1 MVNFQFL
8 SGLNTIGANII
19 DIQSSSGRIIF
30 DYGEIFNSDLG
41 RLPEW
46 DHSIENTAI
55 FISHLHIDHIGSL
68 DKVPADVPIYM
79 SADSYQLYH
88 WLLEIGEEQAIQ
100 ATVYPLNDNEI
111 KTVGDM
117 QVAFKKSD
125 HDIEG
130 ACAIFVQTPDV
141 KLINSGDVRLSGNFP
156 ENVNKWIKEGKEFE
170 PDILLLEGTAFSFD
184 EEDESKEKLS
194 EKEMYD
200 KWQNLLMNNQ
210 HEIIFI
216 NPYIR
221 DVMRL
226 VHLTMMTQ
234 SNNRK
239 IVLEPKYAYLLE
251 KYKEDSNFLVLK
263 ELDLQQQFK
272 KNWITLKEI
281 QSTPEKYVLQNS
293 FENRT
298 FMENFEGGVYC
309 HSNGE
314 PLGDYDERY
323 QDLIS
328 TIEDNNFVFKDLNV
342 SGHATKE
349 DLIKIAQEI
358 DAKSTIP
365 WHSFKPEKLME
376 SLAAAGLSTFL
387 PEKDTVYSLNRL
399 NENVVGDE

>member
-170 PDILLLEGTAFSFD
+170 PD
-184 EEDESKEKLS
+184 
-194 EKEMYD
+194 
-200 KWQNLLMNNQ
+200 
-210 HEIIFI
+210 
-216 NPYIR
+216 
-221 DVMRL
+221 
-226 VHLTMMTQ
+226 
-234 SNNRK
+234 
-239 IVLEPKYAYLLE
+239 
-251 KYKEDSNFLVLK
+251 
-263 ELDLQQQFK
+263 
-272 KNWITLKEI
+272 
-281 QSTPEKYVLQNS
+281 
-293 FENRT
+293 
-298 FMENFEGGVYC
+298 
-309 HSNGE
+309 
-314 PLGDYDERY
+314 
-323 QDLIS
+323 
-328 TIEDNNFVFKDLNV
+328 
-342 SGHATKE
+342 
-349 DLIKIAQEI
+349 
-358 DAKSTIP
+358 
-365 WHSFKPEKLME
+365 
-376 SLAAAGLSTFL
+376 
-387 PEKDTVYSLNRL
+387 
-399 NENVVGDE
+399 